1 MSASSPLTEL
11 GARAAGPAA
20 SRRRRVAGWIALAV
34 ALLVVGSVGAA
45 LSGLGDWAQRDALDP
60 ESAGPTGTR
69 ALVEVLRDQG
79 VEVEV
84 ARSRA
89 DATRAL
95 DGASGGATLVLPD
108 APALS
113 DEGLTALAAPADDLV
128 LIEPRS
134 RTLRLFLPGTG
145 IGGRADTLL
154 DPQCGLPEAERS
166 GPVSPG
172 AVFDTGDG
180 ADGCYLTPDGAAGLV
195 VAELDGRRVAAL
207 DGTAL
212 LVNEVLAEDGNVAL
226 GVNLLAR
233 HPLVVWYD
241 PMVGDTDLENTDP
254 SLGESTPP
262 WVSPAIVL
270 LLLAAVA
277 AAVWR
282 GRRFGPLVRER
293 LPVTVRAAETAE
305 GRARLYA
312 QTRDAGHAAD
322 DLRIAALRRIARLLG
337 LGPNA
342 AADEI
347 ADAAADR
354 LSADRRV
361 VRGILLDD
369 VPTDDAQL
377 TVIASRLR
385 DLEAALRDAVRPER
399 NRP

>member
-1 MSASSPLTEL
+1 MTAAASPTDT
-11 GARAAGPAA
+11 GVAGPAA
-20 SRRRRVAGWIALAV
+20 PRRRRVGGWIVLAV
-34 ALLVVGSVGAA
+34 ALLVVGAVGAL
-45 LSGLGDWAQRDALDP
+45 LSGLGEWAQRDALDA

-79 VEVEV
+79 VAVEV
-84 ARSRA
+84 ARTRA

-95 DGASGGATLVLPD
+95 DGAADGVTLVLPD
-108 APALS
+108 TPALS
-113 DEGLTALAAPADDLV
+113 DDGLADLAAPADDIV

-134 RTLRLFLPGTG
+134 RTLRLFLPGTTV
-145 IGGRADTLL
+145 GGRADTLL
-154 DPQCGLPEAERS
+154 DPQCGVAGAERS
-166 GPVSPG
+166 GPVAPG
-172 AVFDTGDG
+172 AVFEAGDG
-180 ADGCYLTPDGAAGLV
+180 AEACYLTGDGAAGLI

-207 DGTAL
+207 DGAAV
-212 LVNEVLAEDGNVAL
+212 LVNEVLAQDGNAAL
-226 GVNLLAR
+226 GINLLAR

-241 PMVGDTDLENTDP
+241 PMLGDTDLDNTDP
-254 SLGESTPP
+254 SLGESTPR
-262 WVSPAIVL
+262 WVSPAIAL
-270 LLLAAVA
+270 LLLAAA
-277 AAVWR
+277 AAAIWR

-312 QTRDAGHAAD
+312 QTRDAAHAAD
-322 DLRIAALRRIARLLG
+322 DLRIAALRRMARLVG

-347 ADAAADR
+347 SDATADR

-377 TVIASRLR
+377 AVVAARLR
-385 DLEAALRDAVRPER
+385 ELEAALRDAVRPER

>member
-1 MSASSPLTEL
+1 ML
-11 GARAAGPAA
+11 
-20 SRRRRVAGWIALAV
+20 
-34 ALLVVGSVGAA
+34 
-45 LSGLGDWAQRDALDP
+45 
-60 ESAGPTGTR
+60 
-69 ALVEVLRDQG
+69 
-79 VEVEV
+79 
-84 ARSRA
+84 
-89 DATRAL
+89 
-95 DGASGGATLVLPD
+95 
-108 APALS
+108 
-113 DEGLTALAAPADDLV
+113 ADD
-128 LIEPRS
+128 
-134 RTLRLFLPGTG
+134 
-145 IGGRADTLL
+145 
-154 DPQCGLPEAERS
+154 
-166 GPVSPG
+166 
-172 AVFDTGDG
+172 
-180 ADGCYLTPDGAAGLV
+180 
-195 VAELDGRRVAAL
+195 
-207 DGTAL
+207 
-212 LVNEVLAEDGNVAL
+212 GNAAL
-226 GVNLLAR
+226 GVNLLGR

-241 PMVGDTDLENTDP
+241 PVLGDTDLENTDP

-262 WVSPAIVL
+262 WVSPVIAL
-270 LLLAAVA
+270 LILAAVA

-322 DLRIAALRRIARLLG
+322 DLRIAALRRMARLLG

-377 TVIASRLR
+377 TVVASRLR
-385 DLEAALRDAVRPER
+385 ELEGAVRDAVRPER

>member
-1 MSASSPLTEL
+1 MTAASPGTDSGPSVAPSP
-11 GARAAGPAA
+11 P
-20 SRRRRVAGWIALAV
+20 SRRRRIGGWIALAV
-34 ALLVVGSVGAA
+34 ALLAVGSLGAL
-45 LSGLGDWAQRDALDP
+45 LSGLGEWAQRDAFDP

-84 ARSRA
+84 ARTR
-89 DATRAL
+89 DAVTRAL
-95 DGASGGATLVLPD
+95 DGGDAGSTLVLPD
-108 APALS
+108 TPALS
-113 DEGLTALAAPADDLV
+113 DDGLAALAAPADDVV
-128 LIEPRS
+128 LIDPRS
-134 RTLRLFLPGTG
+134 RTLRLFLPGTTV
-145 IGGRADTLL
+145 GGRADALL
-154 DPQCGLPEAERS
+154 DPQCDLADAERS
-166 GPVSPG
+166 GPVAPG
-172 AVFDTGDG
+172 AVFDAGDD
-180 ADGCYLTPDGAAGLV
+180 ARGCYLTDDGAAGLV
-195 VAELDGRRVAAL
+195 VSDTEGRRVAAI
-207 DGTAL
+207 DGRAI
-212 LVNEVLAEDGNVAL
+212 LVNEVLAEDGNAAL

-241 PMVGDTDLENTDP
+241 PMLGDTDLENTDP

-262 WVSPAIVL
+262 WVSPAIAL
-270 LLLAAVA
+270 LLLAAA
-277 AAVWR
+277 AAAIWR

-312 QTRDAGHAAD
+312 QTRDAAHAAD
-322 DLRIAALRRIARLLG
+322 DLRIAALRRMARLVG
-337 LGPNA
+337 LAPNA

-347 ADAAADR
+347 SDATADR

-385 DLEAALRDAVRPER
+385 ELEAALRDAVRPER